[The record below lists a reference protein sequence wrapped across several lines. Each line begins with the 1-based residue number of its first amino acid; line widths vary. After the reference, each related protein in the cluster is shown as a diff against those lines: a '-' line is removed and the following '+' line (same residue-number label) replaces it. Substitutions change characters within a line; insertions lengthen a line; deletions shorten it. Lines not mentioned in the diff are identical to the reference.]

1 MKKNLLILLCALG
14 LPIAMSA
21 QLQERKASKMLDG
34 MRTVNTA
41 GKYNAP
47 AKEGEEEPTPV
58 ELVAPMYLTVVETG
72 NNWAKTDWLPV
83 ADESEWK
90 IRLTQPFAA
99 GSQTWGFDDGTVGEW
114 TNVDADGDGRKWIN
128 VSGTSY
134 EAYCYD
140 SNGAIVSQSY
150 YNGALT
156 PDNWLIS
163 PQVTLG
169 GTFTLYARGQGAP
182 YEKEHF
188 GVFVSTTD
196 TETASF
202 TQVGETIETTDGWT
216 QYFFDLSAY
225 EGQQGY
231 IAVRHFDCTDMNILC
246 VDEFALIPAS
256 SVEVPETIIEPVT
269 EHPYT
274 ITGLEAG
281 MTYEIQV
288 AAVRD
293 GEVSDWSGAVRFKT
307 TNEAGQMPVDVA
319 VNEVTDKTAE
329 VTWVGND
336 GEQFNVRYREYLEFP
351 TFTWDFEE
359 GIEGWTQIDADGDGK
374 MWTHHLNTGSGNYLV
389 NSGVGSIN
397 SASYDSGDLTP
408 DNWMISPEVELGASV
423 SLWAGA
429 QDPKWPKEH
438 FAVYVTTGD
447 PTNTENFVEVIPESV
462 ATGGMT
468 QYTGNTSEYAG
479 QMGYVAIR
487 HFNCKGQFYLVVD
500 DVTIIYPREDGRT
513 EPEWTVAENATSP
526 HAIEGLAPETEYE
539 VQVQTV
545 GNEEWTESVR
555 FTTLEQQAEQA
566 VTPTEVTE
574 QEVGEDYA
582 TIGWTGN
589 GETSWNVRYR
599 KHVENSLWDFEEGAE
614 GWTMIDADG
623 DGFEWL
629 HVAND
634 GNKSHSGSGV
644 MTSISYNNTNGSALT
659 PDNWLVSPEVAL
671 DGTLTFWAVGQD
683 LNYAAEHFAVYASTG
698 DPTNTAS
705 FVEIM
710 PETVA
715 TGEITEY
722 TVDLTAYAGQKGYI
736 AFRHFNCTD
745 MFRLNI
751 DDVTITVPEYE
762 WTVVEGITEN
772 PYTIEGLEGGVAYDF
787 QVQAIGEAGDVSE
800 WSETLT
806 FTTSMPDAIVEVASE
821 TTANNVWYNIN
832 GARLNGKPTQK
843 GIYILNGKKVMV
855 K

>member
-1 MKKNLLILLCALG
+1 M
-14 LPIAMSA
+14 
-21 QLQERKASKMLDG
+21 
-34 MRTVNTA
+34 
-41 GKYNAP
+41 
-47 AKEGEEEPTPV
+47 
-58 ELVAPMYLTVVETG
+58 
-72 NNWAKTDWLPV
+72 

-114 TNVDADGDGRKWIN
+114 TNIDADGDGRKWIN

-134 EAYCYD
+134 EQYCYD

-169 GTFTLYARGQGAP
+169 GTFTLYARGQGPP

-216 QYFFDLSAY
+216 LYSFDLSAY

-256 SVEVPETIIEPVT
+256 SVEVPEIIIEPVT

-274 ITGLEAG
+274 ITWLEAG

-374 MWTHHLNTGSGNYLV
+374 MWTHHLNNTGTGNYSV
-389 NSGVGSIN
+389 NSGVGSII
-397 SASYDSGDLTP
+397 SASYDYVDLTP

-429 QDPKWPKEH
+429 QDPKWPDEH

-462 ATGGMT
+462 ATGGVLT

-526 HAIEGLAPETEYE
+526 YAIEGLAPETEYE

-555 FTTLEQQAEQA
+555 FTTLEQQAEQP
-566 VTPTEVTE
+566 VTPIEVTE

-599 KHVENSLWDFEEGAE
+599 KSIGNSFWDFECGAE

-623 DGFEWL
+623 DGHSWEFQP
-629 HVAND
+629 D
-634 GNKSHSGSGV
+634 GYKSHSGFGV
-644 MTSISYNNTNGSALT
+644 MTSFSFKNNNIGPLT

-671 DGTLTFWAVGQD
+671 DGTLTFWAVAQD
-683 LNYAAEHFAVYASTG
+683 PSYAAEHFAVYASTG

-762 WTVVEGITEN
+762 WTVVEGVTEN
-772 PYTIEGLEGGVAYDF
+772 PYTIEGLDGGVAYDF

-800 WSETLT
+800 WSETMT

-832 GARLNGKPTQK
+832 GARLNGKPVQK

>member
-1 MKKNLLILLCALG
+1 
-14 LPIAMSA
+14 MSA

-72 NNWAKTDWLPV
+72 NNWAKADWLPV

-202 TQVGETIETTDGWT
+202 TQVGETIETTDGWNL
-216 QYFFDLSAY
+216 YSFDLSAY

-256 SVEVPETIIEPVT
+256 SEEVPETIIEPVT

-374 MWTHHLNTGSGNYLV
+374 MWTHHLNNTGSGNYSV
-389 NSGVGSIN
+389 NSGVGSII
-397 SASYDSGDLTP
+397 SASYDNVDLTP

-429 QDPKWPKEH
+429 QDPKWPLEH

-447 PTNTENFVEVIPESV
+447 PTNTENFIEVIPESV

-513 EPEWTVAENATSP
+513 EPEWIVAENATSP
-526 HAIEGLAPETEYE
+526 YAIEGLAPETEYE

-683 LNYAAEHFAVYASTG
+683 PNYAAEHFAVYASTG

-762 WTVVEGITEN
+762 WTVVEGVTEN

>member
-1 MKKNLLILLCALG
+1 
-14 LPIAMSA
+14 MSA

-72 NNWAKTDWLPV
+72 NNWAKADWLPV

-202 TQVGETIETTDGWT
+202 TQVGETIETTDGWNL
-216 QYFFDLSAY
+216 YSFDLSAY

-246 VDEFALIPAS
+246 VDEFALIPA

-374 MWTHHLNTGSGNYLV
+374 MWTHHLNNTGSGNYSV
-389 NSGVGSIN
+389 NSGVGSII
-397 SASYDSGDLTP
+397 SASYDNVDLTP

-429 QDPKWPKEH
+429 QDPKWPLEH

-447 PTNTENFVEVIPESV
+447 PTNTENFIEVIPESV

-513 EPEWTVAENATSP
+513 EPEWIVAENATSP
-526 HAIEGLAPETEYE
+526 YAIEGLAPETEYE

-683 LNYAAEHFAVYASTG
+683 PNYAAEHFAVYASTG

-762 WTVVEGITEN
+762 WTVVEGVTEN

>member
-1 MKKNLLILLCALG
+1 M
-14 LPIAMSA
+14 
-21 QLQERKASKMLDG
+21 
-34 MRTVNTA
+34 
-41 GKYNAP
+41 
-47 AKEGEEEPTPV
+47 
-58 ELVAPMYLTVVETG
+58 
-72 NNWAKTDWLPV
+72 

-114 TNVDADGDGRKWIN
+114 TNIDADGDGRKWIN

-134 EAYCYD
+134 EQYCYD

-169 GTFTLYARGQGAP
+169 GTFTLYARGQGPP

-216 QYFFDLSAY
+216 LYSFDLSAY

-256 SVEVPETIIEPVT
+256 SVEVPEIIIEPVT

-274 ITGLEAG
+274 ITWLEAG

-374 MWTHHLNTGSGNYLV
+374 MWTHHLNNTGTGNYSV
-389 NSGVGSIN
+389 NSGVGSII
-397 SASYDSGDLTP
+397 SASYDYVDLTP

-429 QDPKWPKEH
+429 QDPKWPDEH

-462 ATGGMT
+462 ATGGVLT

-526 HAIEGLAPETEYE
+526 YAIEGLAPETEYE

-555 FTTLEQQAEQA
+555 FTTLEQQAEQP
-566 VTPTEVTE
+566 VTPIEVTE

-644 MTSISYNNTNGSALT
+644 MTSISYNNTDGSALT

-683 LNYAAEHFAVYASTG
+683 PSWAAGHFAVYASTG

-762 WTVVEGITEN
+762 WTVVEGVTEN
-772 PYTIEGLEGGVAYDF
+772 PYTIEGLDGGVAYDF

-800 WSETLT
+800 WSETMT

-832 GARLNGKPTQK
+832 GARLNGKPVQK